1 MRNSAATGC
10 AVSIAFIALRC
21 AVATVSFWPPDR
33 KTMPGTAAG
42 TQRRSTADGRLGD
55 LGDARLRR
63 VIGARQHH
71 VGLQEAALEH
81 DPLGMEFAV
90 DGIQRRLGGLGAALD
105 AVIAVHHYLG
115 LDDRNQPGC
124 LRQRRVARQRMGIGV
139 DTTGARDAVA
149 DGDHGAPFGE
159 ARAQR
164 IVLGATLTQAVEP
177 LGDLLARRAGQ
188 RLGAGVDLDA
198 GNDALIGEQQ
208 RERRFATRR
217 ELAQRLVIEG

>member
-1 MRNSAATGC
+1 
-10 AVSIAFIALRC
+10 
-21 AVATVSFWPPDR
+21 
-33 KTMPGTAAG
+33 
-42 TQRRSTADGRLGD
+42 
-55 LGDARLRR
+55 
-63 VIGARQHH
+63 
-71 VGLQEAALEH
+71 
-81 DPLGMEFAV
+81 
-90 DGIQRRLGGLGAALD
+90 
-105 AVIAVHHYLG
+105 
-115 LDDRNQPGC
+115 
-124 LRQRRVARQRMGIGV
+124 MGIGV

-217 ELAQRLVIEG
+217 ELAQRLVIEDDARDEFVGAWRGEQQFAIGAAVLLGRLHADRIEALLDGAAALVGGQDSLALGDQCPGGFNEFVCGHGAGSLSLGDCVIDP